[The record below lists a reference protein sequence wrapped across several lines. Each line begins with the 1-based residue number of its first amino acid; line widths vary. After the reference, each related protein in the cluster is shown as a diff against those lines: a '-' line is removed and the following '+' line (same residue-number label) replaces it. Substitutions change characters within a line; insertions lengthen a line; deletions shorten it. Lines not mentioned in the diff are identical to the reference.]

1 MGHFL
6 KSVYNPLSTAD
17 ACSFGYR
24 LWALRYFVQDFLTR
38 VPLRIRGRLLSVAW
52 AVVHN
57 DMLPPPPLYQ
67 SRSLGMAAAT
77 ALRYIWMSAQNVGLI
92 PHGVNPSERICV
104 KIREAA
110 SFWHW
115 QKCLRRLVAYILGS
129 NALRKNDKRHKI
141 KLSRKHKLL

>member
-6 KSVYNPLSTAD
+6 KSVYSPLSTAD
-17 ACSFGYR
+17 ACSFVYR

-38 VPLRIRGRLLSVAW
+38 VTPGIRGRLLSVASP
-52 AVVHN
+52 VVHN
-57 DMLPPPPLYQ
+57 DMLLFPPYQ
-67 SRSLGMAAAT
+67 SRSLGTAAAT
-77 ALRYIWMSAQNVGLI
+77 ALRYICMRAQNVGLI

-115 QKCLRRLVAYILGS
+115 QKCLRRHVAYILGS
-129 NALRKNDKRHKI
+129 NALRKNAKRHKI